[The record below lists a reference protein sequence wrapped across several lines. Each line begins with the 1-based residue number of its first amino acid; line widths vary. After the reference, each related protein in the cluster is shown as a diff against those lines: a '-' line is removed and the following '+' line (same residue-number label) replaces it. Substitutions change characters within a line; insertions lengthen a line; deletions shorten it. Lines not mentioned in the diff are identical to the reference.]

1 MVQILINV
9 YGGQHGQ
16 SRLYFFV
23 YQISIFVIVV
33 HDYMVKEQVVYHMR
47 DSILYMKCGIDLKYF
62 YQCSAKRRSF
72 IAIQFILP

>member
-16 SRLYFFV
+16 SRLHFFV

-33 HDYMVKEQVVYHMR
+33 HDYMVKEQVVCHMR

-62 YQCSAKRRSF
+62 YQCSAKRRK
-72 IAIQFILP
+72 IQFILP